1 MDLIYTNA
9 RHVDQGVLSA
19 YAFDLSFGASE
30 NDFELK
36 LGASGPALD
45 FGAFVY
51 IEGTEHGG
59 VVDAKKTSTDGKT
72 ITYTGRTWHGMMDSK
87 VIEPDPGASHLI
99 VNGDANDVLTMLI
112 DRLGLGDL
120 FAVSAGASGITIK
133 NHKFARYCL
142 GYDGIADMLADH
154 GAKLKMTWENRAVC
168 LSAVPIVDYTTAP
181 VDADM
186 ATLTVELH
194 GNKVNHLICLGQG
207 ELAERDIIH
216 LYADRFGQII
226 DKPYYTGIDERCDVY
241 ENTSV
246 PTLEELWENGV
257 KRFRELREVDKADI
271 SKINDAFAYDIGDIV
286 GALDVDSGIT
296 VTAAVTQK
304 IVRINNGAVSTEYK
318 TEG

>member
-9 RHVDQGVLSA
+9 KHVDQGVLAA

-36 LGASGPALD
+36 LGASEPALD

-51 IEGTEHGG
+51 IEGTEYGG

-72 ITYTGRTWHGMMDSK
+72 ITYIGRTWHGMLNSK
-87 VIEPDPGASHLI
+87 VIQPDPDADYLI
-99 VNGDANDVLTMLI
+99 LGGDANDVLATLI
-112 DRLGLGDL
+112 DRLDLGDL

-142 GYDGIADMLADH
+142 GYDGIVDMLSDN
-154 GAKLKMTWENRAVC
+154 GAKLKTVWENRTVY
-168 LSAVPIVDYTTAP
+168 LSAVPVVDYTEAP
-181 VDADM
+181 LDADV
-186 ATLTVELH
+186 ATLTVEVH
-194 GNKVNHLICLGQG
+194 GNKVNHLICLGRG
-207 ELAERDIIH
+207 DLAERELIH
-216 LYADRFGQII
+216 MYVDKFGQII
-226 DKPYYTGIDERCDVY
+226 DKAYYTGMNEYCAVY

-246 PTLEELWENGV
+246 ESLDDLHDYGV
-257 KRFRELREVDKADI
+257 KRFKELRAVDSADI
-271 SKINDAFAYDIGDIV
+271 SEINNAFAYDISDIV
-286 GALDVDSGIT
+286 GALNVDSGVT

-304 IVRINNGAVSTEYK
+304 IVRINNGAVSIEYK